1 MSEEYRN
8 DINTLGNDSEKN
20 RETGVEKTEAQGAA
34 GEVSNTEGTVNTEKR
49 RLQKILIMRTLIK
62 EKLRAEKRVKVGIQ
76 KSRITGGHTVLISLL
91 RFLQSRKS
99 QNRKSQWEQRRN
111 SVLLWQ
117 RQRYSA
123 LWQEQLFRL

>member
-34 GEVSNTEGTVNTEKR
+34 GEVSNTEGTVNTEKFSAEPEKR

-62 EKLRAEKRVKVGIQ
+62 R
-76 KSRITGGHTVLISLL
+76 S
-91 RFLQSRKS
+91 
-99 QNRKSQWEQRRN
+99 
-111 SVLLWQ
+111 
-117 RQRYSA
+117 
-123 LWQEQLFRL
+123 